1 MSYID
6 LILGVCLLISS
17 ISGIR
22 KGFIHQ
28 LTSFAALIIGLLAAV
43 CFSKYVAAVIGK
55 VLDLGPTNNVV
66 AFALTFLIVLIAI
79 RMLGKWVG
87 KLTAVLMFGF
97 LDKILGGCFS
107 VLKWSL
113 ILSLSLIVFHA
124 LNSRVTLVQPAVLSR
139 SKLYYPIKNIIP
151 NVFPSAQNWYEAY
164 IKPAVKGVKQKL
176 GDA

>member
-6 LILGVCLLISS
+6 LILGVCLLISL

-22 KGFIHQ
+22 KGFVHQ

-43 CFSKYVAAVIGK
+43 CFSKYAAAVIGRA
-55 VLDLGPTNNVV
+55 LDLGPAKNVV
-66 AFALTFLIVLIAI
+66 AFALTFLIALIAI
-79 RMLGKWVG
+79 RILGKWIG
-87 KLTAVLMFGF
+87 KLTAALMLGF

-124 LNSRVTLVQPAVLSR
+124 LNSRITLIQPAVLSR

-151 NVFPSAQNWYEAY
+151 NVFPSAETWYESY
-164 IKPAVKGVKQKL
+164 IKPAVKGVEQKL